1 MGKKIILSAD
11 SACDLGEE
19 LRQRY
24 NVSIYPYHIVL
35 DGKQYSDGIDIHPDD
50 IYEAY
55 RKKGILPQTSAI
67 NVSEYYEYFK
77 KFTNEGYEVIH
88 IHLGAALSSSYQNCC
103 TAAEELEGVYPIN
116 SGSLSSG
123 IALQVIE
130 AAERIERGMSAA
142 DIANEVSA
150 LAPKCH
156 ASFVLDTLEFMRA
169 GGRCSTIAALGA
181 NLLKLKP
188 CIEVDNASGAMSVG
202 KIYRG
207 NLDKVL
213 VQYTEDQLARY
224 SNIKRDRAF
233 ITHAG
238 ISEDRIEIV
247 RNVLVSRN
255 IFKEIY
261 ITRASCTISSHCG
274 PNTLGVLFMTE

>member
-11 SACDLGEE
+11 STCDLGEE
-19 LRQRY
+19 LQKRY
-24 NVSIYPYHIVL
+24 DVSFYPYHIVL
-35 DGKQYSDGIDIHPDD
+35 DGKQYSDSVDIQPDD

-55 RKKGILPQTSAI
+55 RQKGVLPQTSAI
-67 NVSEYYEYFK
+67 NMSEYYDYFK
-77 KFTNEGYEVIH
+77 KWTDEGYEVIH
-88 IHLGAALSSSYQNCC
+88 LNLGAALSSSYQNCR
-103 TAAEELEGVYPIN
+103 AAAGELEGVYPIN
-116 SGSLSSG
+116 SCSLSTG
-123 IALQVIE
+123 IGLQVIE

-150 LAPKCH
+150 LTSKCH
-156 ASFVLDTLEFMRA
+156 ASFILDTLEFMRA

-188 CIEVDNASGAMSVG
+188 CIEVDNASGAMGMG
-202 KIYRG
+202 KVYRG

-224 SNIKRDRAF
+224 DNIKKDRAF
-233 ITHAG
+233 ITHSG
-238 ISEDRIEIV
+238 ISRERI
-247 RNVLVSRN
+247 NLVHDLLKSRN